1 LTRKK
6 KLAKNFVFLDF
17 TLDELYVIKEY
28 HLDLLA
34 IAGSLGPLVFILSE
48 RRFFIVEFIN
58 QIIGEVFAV
67 TLYIGL
73 PYGIWR
79 LILKCRGMDHEGL
92 LFEFY
97 VHYKR
102 DYFSSKENINY
113 GFIGVIVYFLI
124 LLPVIL
130 SVIYEFIIGI
140 IYLAV
145 MLIVI
150 LILHLQSRRDR

>member
-1 LTRKK
+1 M
-6 KLAKNFVFLDF
+6 
-17 TLDELYVIKEY
+17 
-28 HLDLLA
+28 
-34 IAGSLGPLVFILSE
+34 
-48 RRFFIVEFIN
+48 EFIN